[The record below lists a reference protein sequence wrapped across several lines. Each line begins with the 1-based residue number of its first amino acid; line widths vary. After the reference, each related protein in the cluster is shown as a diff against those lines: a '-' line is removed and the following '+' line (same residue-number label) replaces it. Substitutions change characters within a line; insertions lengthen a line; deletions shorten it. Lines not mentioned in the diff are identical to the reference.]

1 MGWAQEPD
9 SRVDVDYLE
18 PFLQYSYSGFIL
30 SLCVCVCVC
39 ARVRVHLC
47 VWYVCFN
54 GTLVLKCNF

>member
-30 SLCVCVCVC
+30 SLCVCVCVR
-39 ARVRVHLC
+39 ARMRACTPVC
-47 VWYVCFN
+47 VVCVF
-54 GTLVLKCNF
+54 